1 MTRFS
6 GICLDTDVCI
16 DLMRGV
22 RALEKVSYA
31 DLPSSA
37 LWVSTITLSELGYG
51 VRRART
57 PDKERTR
64 LGWLLEVVSV
74 RDFDTRAAEMSGVIR
89 ARLEKQG
96 ERIGALDTLIGSHAL
111 AEGAMLMTR
120 NVREFSRI
128 PGLAIAEL

>member
-1 MTRFS
+1 LTRFA
-6 GICLDTDVCI
+6 GICLDTEVCI

-22 RALEKVSYA
+22 RTLEEIRYA
-31 DLPSSA
+31 DVPRSA

-51 VRRART
+51 VRRSRKPDEERAR
-57 PDKERTR
+57 
-64 LGWLLEVVSV
+64 LAWLLEVVGV
-74 RDFDTRAAEMSGVIR
+74 RDFDARAAELSGVIR
-89 ARLEKQG
+89 ARLEQQG
-96 ERIGALDTLIGSHAL
+96 ARIGALDTLIGSHAL